1 MFYTICL
8 ILAYLPLIILFPTKV
23 IGIKNIPKKGKFIFC
38 CNHQSN
44 KDILVLGTRIIRRRF
59 KYLAKEEL
67 FKNKL
72 VGGFLK
78 ALGGYPIKRG
88 EADIKA
94 IKQTLGYLKE
104 DKAVCIFP
112 EGTRMETSEANEIK
126 DGAIVFALRSKSP
139 IVPACLV
146 RFPKAFRRNR
156 LVIGEAF
163 NLSEM
168 EEFKDKKPTPELIE
182 LGKTI
187 LQQKMGELYSKYQ
200 FTKKSKKNKK
210 EGK

>member
-59 KYLAKEEL
+59 KYMAKEEL

-72 VGGFLK
+72 VGAVLK
-78 ALGGYPIKRG
+78 GLGGYPIKRG
-88 EADIKA
+88 EADLKA
-94 IKQTLGYLKE
+94 IKQTLGYLKDE
-104 DKAVCIFP
+104 KAVCIFP
-112 EGTRMETSEANEIK
+112 EGTRMETTEANEVK

-139 IVPACLV
+139 IIPACIV
-146 RFPKAFRRNR
+146 RFPKVFRRNK
-156 LVIGEAF
+156 LVIGEPF

-187 LQQKMGELYSKYQ
+187 LQQKMSELYINYK
-200 FTKKSKKNKK
+200 FPEKTKNIKK
-210 EGK
+210 